1 MNANV
6 SLYHRG
12 NLNAKLGDPNKE
24 SFKEIWTGETR
35 KNIMSKLNPKQHC
48 RFHCIRHHT
57 NLKLEKILAGEKIEE
72 IDEYDRFI

>member
-1 MNANV
+1 MEI
-6 SLYHRG
+6 YQ
-12 NLNAKLGDPNKE
+12 KE

-57 NLKLEKILAGEKIEE
+57 NLKLEKILAGEKVEE
-72 IDEYDRFI
+72 IDITGGTDNPKG